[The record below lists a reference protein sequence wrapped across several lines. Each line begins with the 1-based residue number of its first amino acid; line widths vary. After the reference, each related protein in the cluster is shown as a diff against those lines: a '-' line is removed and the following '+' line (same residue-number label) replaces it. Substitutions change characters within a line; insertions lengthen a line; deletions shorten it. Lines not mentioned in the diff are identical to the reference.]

1 MEQPLSKDEESILL
15 YLETCL
21 VDNNGRMEEKRMK
34 EVDFRIMETWKMAG
48 LIDYSRLP
56 FKEIEKL
63 RKMTSSREYTHWVL
77 FTDKAWELAH
87 QHRKIKSERMIA
99 KLKAL

>member
-21 VDNNGRMEEKRMK
+21 VDNMGRLEGKRMNTI
-34 EVDFRIMETWKMAG
+34 DLAIMEGWRRAG
-48 LIDYSRLP
+48 LIDYGRLL
-56 FKEIEKL
+56 FKQIEKL
-63 RKMTSSREYTHWVL
+63 RKMAGGREYTHWVL

-87 QHRKIKSERMIA
+87 RHRKIKSERMIA